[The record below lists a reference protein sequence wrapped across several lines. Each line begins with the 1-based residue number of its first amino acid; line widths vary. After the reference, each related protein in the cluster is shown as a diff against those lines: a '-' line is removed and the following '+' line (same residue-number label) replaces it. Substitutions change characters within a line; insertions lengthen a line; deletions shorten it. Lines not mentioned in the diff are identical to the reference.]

1 MPRAKSSVDSSRGVL
16 ISSKPARENAYGQ
29 EPPLHAIAGSD
40 AATNRPYREDFA
52 AGTRNEEEDSV
63 LWNIK
68 GGNHKHEIPKDQSGN
83 ERVTTNKKM

>member
-1 MPRAKSSVDSSRGVL
+1 MRRARL
-16 ISSKPARENAYGQ
+16 TPAGGFLFRQTLPGKNAYGQ

-63 LWNIK
+63 LWDMK
-68 GGNHKHEIPKDQSGN
+68 GENHKHEISKRPKWQ
-83 ERVTTNKKM
+83 